1 MIAYLRTPKEVIDE
15 LEMKYDNH
23 DNHDRQDTK
32 DVNDA
37 NSEFLKL
44 NYEEYVD
51 LYLSDN
57 MDAYEIQNEISDTDG
72 ELDLTKTIAM
82 IDVLQSRLESINDDI
97 DKIYGLKQDLKLD
110 IADKVIKQHKN

>member
-51 LYLSDN
+51 LYLDDN
-57 MDAYEIQNEISDTDG
+57 MDAFEIQNEISDTDG
-72 ELDLTKTIAM
+72 ELDLTKAIAM
-82 IDVLQSRLESINDDI
+82 INAI
-97 DKIYGLKQDLKLD
+97 DEKLIALNEEVSKSQGLKIEIKDE